1 MRKLKLPS
9 GIKMPGWGQM
19 TEAEYRA
26 NLNGLG
32 IFFGAVL
39 GFVMAGTETLGVR
52 DFAFTLFF
60 TATLVISILYVNS
73 SRSRISYT
81 LMTAGLIAA
90 LPFVLETVLSPGA
103 QIPPRL
109 QPTLAVWLG
118 IAIVVELMPRAKEDQ
133 GAQDNQPLR

>member
-1 MRKLKLPS
+1 MHKLLKKVHGS
-9 GIKMPGWGQM
+9 IRVPGWRRL
-19 TEAEYRA
+19 THAEYRA

-39 GFVMAGTETLGVR
+39 GFVMAGTETLGTR

-73 SRSRISYT
+73 SANRIAYA
-81 LMTAGLIAA
+81 LLTAGLIAVMPLVLDAA
-90 LPFVLETVLSPGA
+90 LPPGA

-109 QPTLAVWLG
+109 QPTLAVWLA
-118 IAIVVELMPRAKEDQ
+118 IAVIVELLPRHEPA
-133 GAQDNQPLR
+133 G